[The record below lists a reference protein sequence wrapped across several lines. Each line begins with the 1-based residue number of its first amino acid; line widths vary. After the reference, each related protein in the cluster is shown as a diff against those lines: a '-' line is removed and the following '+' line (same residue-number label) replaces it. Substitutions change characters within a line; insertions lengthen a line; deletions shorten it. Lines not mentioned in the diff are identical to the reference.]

1 MSLFIEKL
9 LNKIAHDLREN
20 IGPSGNNQ
28 YRGVFSG
35 PPLGLLSELLEKVKE
50 VGGIHLPDFDKPMN
64 PILLPDGGNCDPKNL
79 TTSGKCSDS
88 YLLKVR
94 TSECDQFLIL
104 LPTGH
109 PLNES
114 MGTTIQ
120 EMGIPA
126 SETRPAFETRF
137 FDELLAGAIHGKGVT
152 KEDRYID
159 LTNSLLRNEHSKLDA
174 ETKECPHQWGLLKSL
189 YDTYFTGSS
198 EHDRILAI
206 LGLISC
212 NEDELSFPEHRKV
225 LDNLGKLL
233 ESEGINGGFQQLIEG
248 AETDIQAALDAC
260 KNHIKSR
267 CTTGSE
273 FLESPASKYA
283 PYASV
288 EIPVWWKVLT
298 LEIWKNLLG
307 EPEEIKPED
316 LIQVELQEV
325 VVSPGKG
332 HPLVVQTEVKFT
344 VQSLKEHEPIE
355 LTINRRVGRKPL
367 EVISTQTL
375 SSEELTI
382 IDSNPPAHPS
392 HLEYIFSGTDENECE
407 IKPVKFKVIVLDT
420 YEPGVV
426 AHSRNSARTKPF
438 KLRKKKGKKKAKIG
452 VLEFE
457 SFMELNSIG
466 QHQLDLYLSRGTQ
479 LSNKIYGQDVTR
491 EGGDD
496 TVCDIKKP
504 SKTRAVA
511 TIETDE
517 ECSYHLK
524 AEKPDGTAIELHI
537 LLESGDAAPLSA
549 LSEFDRLVLEHQK
562 HMSKVQSGSAITP
575 SSERCSNLQHWILE
589 DPDSYRPLII
599 GPDFKKAW
607 TLPNWSKDAI
617 ISEMQLLQDPRP
629 SAQDMQ
635 PPEGF
640 LESRNALLEKI
651 RSNTDGTSRLMEE
664 VNLGELMKEKGEGAF
679 PQILERYLQI
689 YLEWIIEDE
698 SSGLWSDVILAC
710 KADSSS
716 SSLNPNPYAIL
727 LSPLHPLRMA
737 WQCQAQELLK
747 SALDKH
753 QPCPAAS
760 ALDPSMFPDCM
771 ALPFQDTS
779 GKSKKRGFLSI
790 RCDSDY
796 WQVLWNCDY
805 LDDIANPEER
815 TLFCRWFGITVDG
828 LASGFSAAQV
838 KRSIAD
844 ISRIFPAKSKMRLL
858 IESDSAGISSCN
870 DGIESWVAENM
881 GATGNGKNNGDPWF
895 EAGPT
900 HLEIFDNRN
909 VDSQPTESQVSRM
922 CELSGGNLR
931 WFSKHDTAK
940 PADLAVLANLGT
952 ANPKMESHELRS
964 PMGSHGLS
972 KWRIRRQAG
981 TGGKFISETRI
992 GDHLSAK
999 AGIATQLAYITSSLE
1014 SKFEEIGDSYVF
1026 APNLPKLSETSDKAT
1041 YCVVSSS
1048 SLDPACF
1055 FGQTGDFFLWDYELP
1070 SFSRRA
1076 GENTGYYL
1084 LATPS
1089 DSMRRAIEEG
1099 VRMLGNSSSE
1109 KESPELVDKLL
1120 KEISSRGMPTL
1131 KQLTAGGTAALGEVG
1146 VLVALR
1152 IFQGDFIEGSPSP
1165 GITPVMNEANNSL
1178 SLIVPVD
1185 PFTAQIDALR
1195 KSLEINTKERPDLLI
1210 LTIKYNEQDM
1220 PIALKITPVEVKA
1233 RAGKMQNQSRKEA
1246 LQQAKKLSEFL
1257 KQLLSSAKET
1267 ALWSIACKH
1276 LLCTWLDYGFRVYGQ
1291 LDQYRNAPKWSS
1303 FHQQMI
1309 SAVLGDEIP
1318 IEVDP
1323 LGRLVLIDASQQS
1336 EYFDTS
1342 GTGFNDTLVI
1352 AHSDAEK
1359 ILRTPAKSILTK
1371 IVELLGHWGCEKF
1384 QHKIS
1389 PKSDE
1394 TSSGGYTKTESIKP
1408 QDETQEDTKISK
1420 QHLQYEQTE
1429 QCHQV
1434 EEPPANQPK
1443 EPSESQ
1449 SKSDTGVC
1457 FPVGNSIG
1465 GFTPQEYSFHPSN
1478 TELNQMNIGVIG
1490 DLGTGKTQLLQ
1501 GLLYNL
1507 AQSGKD
1513 NRGIEPNV
1521 LIFDYKKDYSK
1532 PLFVEST
1539 GARVVKPI
1547 GIPLNI
1553 FDTTGSTNQMNPIL
1567 DRYRFF
1573 SDTISKI
1580 FSGFGPKQ
1588 RNRLKVAVQSAY
1600 ELAKMNGKAAPTIKD
1615 VFVKYEEACD
1625 GDFDS
1630 PHSIMSD
1637 IIDYGIFVESHDET
1651 IAFKE
1656 FFKGVVVIDLG
1667 ALGQDDNTKNMLVA
1681 IFLNLFYEHMLK
1693 VEKRPFIGTDPK
1705 LRALD
1710 SFLLVDEANNIMQ
1723 YEFDV
1728 LQKILLQGREFGT
1741 GVILASQYP
1750 SHFKTSSHQNYAES
1764 LRTWFIHKIPDI
1776 NVKTL
1781 KTMGFTN
1788 VTDQSAERV
1797 KGLDC
1802 HECLYRTLGI
1812 DEGSFMRGHP
1822 LFEIIKE

>member
-9 LNKIAHDLREN
+9 LNKIARDLREN
-20 IGPSGNNQ
+20 IGASGNNQ

-35 PPLGLLSELLEKVKE
+35 PPLNLLSELLEKVKE
-50 VGGIHLPDFDKPMN
+50 EGGMSLPDFDEPIN

-88 YLLKVR
+88 YLLKMR
-94 TSECDQFLIL
+94 NSECDQFLIL

-120 EMGIPA
+120 EMGIPV
-126 SETRPAFETRF
+126 SETRPTFETRF
-137 FDELLAGAIHGKGVT
+137 FDELLAGAINGKGLS
-152 KEDRYID
+152 KEESYVD
-159 LTNSLLRNEHSKLDA
+159 LTKSLLRNEHSKLDA
-174 ETKECPHQWGLLKSL
+174 ETKERPHQWGLLKSL
-189 YDTYFTGSS
+189 YDTNFTGTSQ
-198 EHDRILAI
+198 HDRIIAT

-225 LDNLGKLL
+225 LDDLGKLL
-233 ESEGINGGFQQLIEG
+233 EAEGINSGFQQLMEG

-267 CTTGSE
+267 CKTGSD
-273 FLESPASKYA
+273 FLESPALKYA
-283 PYASV
+283 PYASG
-288 EIPVWWKVLT
+288 EIPSWWKVLT
-298 LEIWKNLLG
+298 LEIWNDLLG
-307 EPEEIKPED
+307 ESEEIKPED
-316 LIQVELQEV
+316 LIKVELQEV
-325 VVSPGKG
+325 IVSPGKG

-344 VQSLKEHEPIE
+344 VRFLKEHEPIE
-355 LTINRRVGRKPL
+355 LTINRRVGRKPP
-367 EVISTQTL
+367 EVINIQTL
-375 SSEELTI
+375 SSEALTI
-382 IDSNPPAHPS
+382 IDSAPPAHPS
-392 HLEYIFSGTDENECE
+392 HLEYIFSGTDGNECE
-407 IKPVKFKVIVLDT
+407 IKPVKFKVIALDT

-438 KLRKKKGKKKAKIG
+438 KLKKKKGKKKAKIG
-452 VLEFE
+452 ALQFE

-466 QHQLDLYLSRGTQ
+466 QHQLDLYIANGTQ
-479 LSNKIYGQDVTR
+479 LRNKIYGQDVTR

-496 TVCDIKKP
+496 TVCDVKKP
-504 SKTRAVA
+504 SETRAVA

-517 ECSYHLK
+517 ECSYRLK
-524 AEKPDGTAIELHI
+524 AETPDGTAIELHI
-537 LLESGDAAPLSA
+537 LLESGDAAPLST

-589 DPDSYRPLII
+589 EPNSYRPLII
-599 GPDFKKAW
+599 GPDFEKAW
-607 TLPNWSKDAI
+607 TLPNWSEEAI
-617 ISEMQLLQDPRP
+617 ISEMDLLQDPRP
-629 SAQDMQ
+629 SAQEMQ

-640 LESRNALLEKI
+640 LESRNAILEKI
-651 RSNTDGTSRLMEE
+651 RSNVDGTSRLMEE
-664 VNLGELMKEKGEGAF
+664 VNLGELMKEEGEGAF

-698 SSGLWSDVILAC
+698 SPGLWSDVILAC

-727 LSPLHPLRMA
+727 LSPLHPLRLA

-747 SALDKH
+747 DALDKH
-753 QPCPAAS
+753 LPCPAAS

-844 ISRIFPAKSKMRLL
+844 IRRIFPAKSKMRLL

-881 GATGNGKNNGDPWF
+881 GATGNDKNSGDPWF

-900 HLEIFDNRN
+900 HLEVFDNRN

-922 CELSGGNLR
+922 CEQSGGNLR
-931 WFSKHDTAK
+931 WFSKHDTTK
-940 PADLAVLANLGT
+940 PADLAVLAHLGT

-964 PMGSHGLS
+964 PMGNHGLS

-992 GDHLSAK
+992 GDHRSAK
-999 AGIATQLAYITSSLE
+999 AGIAAQLACITSSLE

-1076 GENTGYYL
+1076 GENAGYYL

-1099 VRMLGNSSSE
+1099 VRMLGNGSSE
-1109 KESPELVDKLL
+1109 KESPELVDNLL

-1152 IFQGDFIEGSPSP
+1152 IFQGDFIEGSPTP

-1195 KSLEINTKERPDLLI
+1195 KSLGINARERPDLLI
-1210 LTIKYNEQDM
+1210 LTIKYNEQDT

-1233 RAGKMQNQSRKEA
+1233 RAGKMQNESRKEA
-1246 LQQAKKLSEFL
+1246 LQQAIKLSEFL
-1257 KQLLSSAKET
+1257 EQLLSSAAET
-1267 ALWSIACKH
+1267 DLWGIACKH

-1309 SAVLGDEIP
+1309 SAVLGDDIP
-1318 IEVDP
+1318 IEIDP

-1342 GTGFNDTLVI
+1342 GNGFNDTLVI

-1359 ILRTPAKSILTK
+1359 IIRTPEKSILPK
-1371 IVELLGHWGCEKF
+1371 IVEMLGHWGCEVS
-1384 QHKIS
+1384 QHKIT
-1389 PKSDE
+1389 PKIDE
-1394 TSSGGYTKTESIKP
+1394 KVSSGDSTKAEPLKP
-1408 QDETQEDTKISK
+1408 EGETQKETAGPK
-1420 QHLQYEQTE
+1420 QNLKYKQTT
-1429 QCHQV
+1429 QSNQV
-1434 EEPPANQPK
+1434 EEPTANQPK
-1443 EPSESQ
+1443 ESSESQ
-1449 SKSDTGVC
+1449 SNSDTGVC

-1465 GFTPQEYSFHPSN
+1465 GFTSQEYSFHPSN
-1478 TELNQMNIGVIG
+1478 TELNQMNIGVVG

-1507 AQSGKD
+1507 AKSGKD

-1532 PLFVEST
+1532 PLFLEST
-1539 GARVVKPI
+1539 GARVIRPI

-1588 RNRLKVAVQSAY
+1588 RNRLKEAIKSAY
-1600 ELAKMNGKAAPTIKD
+1600 EHATMNGKAAPTIKD

-1637 IIDYGIFVESHDET
+1637 IIDHGIFVESHDET
-1651 IAFKE
+1651 IPFKE

-1728 LQKILLQGREFGT
+1728 LQKILLQGREFGA

-1750 SHFKTSSHQNYAES
+1750 SHFKTSHQNYAES

-1776 NVKTL
+1776 NAKTL

-1788 VTDQSAERV
+1788 VTEQSAERV
-1797 KGLDC
+1797 KALDC
-1802 HECLYRTLGI
+1802 HECLYRTLGG
-1812 DEGSFMRGHP
+1812 DEGRFMRGHP

>member
-9 LNKIAHDLREN
+9 LNKIACDLKEN
-20 IGPSGNNQ
+20 IGASGNNQ
-28 YRGVFSG
+28 YRGVFTG
-35 PPLGLLSELLEKVKE
+35 PPLSLLSELLDRIKE
-50 VGGIHLPDFDKPMN
+50 EGGMPLPDFDEPMN
-64 PILLPDGGNCDPKNL
+64 PILLPDGGSCDPKNL
-79 TTSGKCSDS
+79 KTSGKCSDS
-88 YLLKVR
+88 YLLKMR
-94 TSECDQFLIL
+94 NSECDQFLIL

-126 SETRPAFETRF
+126 SETRPTFETRF
-137 FDELLAGAIHGKGVT
+137 FDQLLKGAIHGKGLKKEESYIELT
-152 KEDRYID
+152 KR
-159 LTNSLLRNEHSKLDA
+159 LLRNEHSKLDTEA
-174 ETKECPHQWGLLKSL
+174 REQSHQWGLLKRL
-189 YDTYFTGSS
+189 YDTDYTGVT
-198 EHDRILAI
+198 EHDRIIAT

-212 NEDELSFPEHRKV
+212 SEDELSFPEHRKV
-225 LDNLGKLL
+225 LDNLGKIL
-233 ESEGINGGFQQLIEG
+233 ESEGINSGFQQLIEA
-248 AETDIQAALDAC
+248 AESNIQAALGAC
-260 KNHIKSR
+260 KNHIKSN
-267 CTTGSE
+267 CKTGSD
-273 FLESPASKYA
+273 FLESPALKYA
-283 PYASV
+283 PDAS
-288 EIPVWWKVLT
+288 ETIPSWWKVLT
-298 LEIWKNLLG
+298 LDVWNDLLG
-307 EPEEIKPED
+307 ESEEIKPED
-316 LIQVELQEV
+316 LINVEAQEV
-325 VVSPGKG
+325 IVSPGKG
-332 HPLVVQTEVKFT
+332 HPLVVQTDVKFV
-344 VQSLKEHEPIE
+344 VQLLREHEPIK
-355 LTINRRVGRKPL
+355 LTTQRRVGRKPL
-367 EVISTQTL
+367 EVISIQTL

-382 IDSNPPAHPS
+382 IDSDPPNHPS
-392 HLEYIFSGTDENECE
+392 YLEYIFTGTDENECE
-407 IKPVKFKVIVLDT
+407 IKPVKFKMIALDS

-426 AHSRNSARTKPF
+426 AHSRNSIRTKPF
-438 KLRKKKGKKKAKIG
+438 KPRKKKGKKKTNPGTLK
-452 VLEFE
+452 FE
-457 SFMELNSIG
+457 SFMELNSVG
-466 QHQLDLYLSRGTQ
+466 QHQLDLYIANGIQ
-479 LSNKIYGQDVTR
+479 LDDKIYGQDVTR

-517 ECSYHLK
+517 ECSYRLK
-524 AEKPDGTAIELHI
+524 AKKPDGTAIELHI
-537 LLESGDAAPLSA
+537 LLESGDAAPLSS

-562 HMSKVQSGSAITP
+562 HMSKVQTGSAVTP

-589 DPDSYRPLII
+589 DSNSYRPLII
-599 GPDFKKAW
+599 GPDFEQAW
-607 TLPNWSKDAI
+607 TLPNWTKGAI
-617 ISEMQLLQDPRP
+617 ISEMNLLQDPRP
-629 SAQDMQ
+629 TPQEMQ

-640 LESRNALLEKI
+640 LESRTALLEKI
-651 RSNTDGTSRLMEE
+651 RSNADGTSRLMEE
-664 VNLGELMKEKGEGAF
+664 VKLGELMKEEGEGAF
-679 PQILERYLQI
+679 PQILDRYLQI
-689 YLEWIIEDE
+689 YLDWIIEDD
-698 SSGLWSDVILAC
+698 SPGLWSDVILAC
-710 KADSSS
+710 KADSNS

-727 LSPLHPLRMA
+727 LSPLHPLRLA

-747 SALDKH
+747 DALDKH

-779 GKSKKRGFLSI
+779 GKSEKRGFLSI

-838 KRSIAD
+838 KRSISD
-844 ISRIFPAKSKMRLL
+844 IRRIFPAKSRMRLL

-870 DGIESWVAENM
+870 DGIETWVAENL
-881 GATGNGKNNGDPWF
+881 GASGNEKSNGDPWF

-900 HLEIFDNRN
+900 HLEVFDNRDSN
-909 VDSQPTESQVSRM
+909 SQPTESQVSQM
-922 CELSGGNLR
+922 CEHSGGNLR
-931 WFSKHDTAK
+931 WFSKHDTTK
-940 PADLAVLANLGT
+940 PADLAVLAHLGT
-952 ANPKMESHELRS
+952 ANPKMESHGLRS
-964 PMGSHGLS
+964 PMGNHGLS
-972 KWRIRRQAG
+972 KWRIRRQTG
-981 TGGKFISETRI
+981 SGGKFISETRI
-992 GDHLSAK
+992 GNHRNATM
-999 AGIATQLAYITSSLE
+999 GIATQLSCITSSLE

-1026 APNLPKLSETSDKAT
+1026 APNLPKLSETSEKAT

-1099 VRMLGNSSSE
+1099 VRMLGNGNLPAE
-1109 KESPELVDKLL
+1109 ESPELVDGLL

-1152 IFQGDFIEGSPSP
+1152 IFQGDFIKGSTTP
-1165 GITPVMNEANNSL
+1165 GISPVMDEANHSL
-1178 SLIVPVD
+1178 SLIVPID

-1195 KSLEINTKERPDLLI
+1195 KGLGITERERPDLLI
-1210 LTIKYNEQDM
+1210 LTIKYNENGT
-1220 PIALKITPVEVKA
+1220 PTALKITPVEVKA
-1233 RAGKMQNQSRKEA
+1233 RAGKMQNESRKEA
-1246 LQQAKKLSEFL
+1246 LHQARKLSEFL
-1257 KQLLSSAKET
+1257 NQLLVSATET
-1267 ALWSIACKH
+1267 AIWGIACKH

-1309 SAVLGDEIP
+1309 SAVMEDQIP
-1318 IEVDP
+1318 IELDSQ
-1323 LGRLVLIDASQQS
+1323 GRLVLIDASKQS
-1336 EYFDTS
+1336 EYFDTN
-1342 GTGFNDTLVI
+1342 GNGFNDTLVI

-1359 ILRTPAKSILTK
+1359 IIRNPEKSILPK
-1371 IVELLGHWGCEKF
+1371 IVEMLGHWGCE
-1384 QHKIS
+1384 
-1389 PKSDE
+1389 
-1394 TSSGGYTKTESIKP
+1394 
-1408 QDETQEDTKISK
+1408 ISK
-1420 QHLQYEQTE
+1420 QEITPRIDDDLSPRHNREE
-1429 QCHQV
+1429 
-1434 EEPPANQPK
+1434 ESNSEKNEPPEFNEPAPLYPK
-1443 EPSESQ
+1443 DVI
-1449 SKSDTGVC
+1449 SKDQQDDNATGVC
-1457 FPVGNSIG
+1457 FPVGDSIG
-1465 GFTPQEYSFHPSN
+1465 GFTSQEFTFHPSN
-1478 TELNQMNIGVIG
+1478 TQLNQMNIGVVG

-1507 AQSGKD
+1507 ARSGKD

-1532 PLFVEST
+1532 PLFVKNT
-1539 GARVVKPI
+1539 GARVIKPV

-1553 FDTTGSTNQMNPIL
+1553 FDTTDSTNQMNPIL

-1580 FSGFGPKQ
+1580 FTGFGPKQ
-1588 RNRLKVAVQSAY
+1588 RNRLKEAIKSAY
-1600 ELAKMNGKAAPTIKD
+1600 AHAEMNGKVAPTIKD

-1651 IAFKE
+1651 IPFKE

-1681 IFLNLFYEHMLK
+1681 IFLNLYYEHMLK
-1693 VEKRPFIGTDPK
+1693 VEKKPFIGTDPK

-1728 LQKILLQGREFGT
+1728 LQKILLQGREFGA

-1750 SHFKTSSHQNYAES
+1750 SHFKTSHQNYAES

-1776 NVKTL
+1776 NAKTL

-1788 VTDQSAERV
+1788 VTEQSAERV

-1802 HECLYRTLGI
+1802 HECFYRTLDVDDGR
-1812 DEGSFMRGHP
+1812 FMRGHP
-1822 LFEIIKE
+1822 LFEIAEEI

>member
-9 LNKIAHDLREN
+9 LNKIARDLREN
-20 IGPSGNNQ
+20 IGASGNNQ

-35 PPLGLLSELLEKVKE
+35 PPLDLLTELLDKVIE
-50 VGGIHLPDFDKPMN
+50 EGGMTLPDFDAPIN

-120 EMGIPA
+120 EMGIPV
-126 SETRPAFETRF
+126 SETRPTFETRF
-137 FDELLAGAIHGKGVT
+137 FDELLAGAINGKGLT
-152 KEDRYID
+152 KEESYVD
-159 LTNSLLRNEHSKLDA
+159 LTKSLLRNEHSKLDA
-174 ETKECPHQWGLLKSL
+174 ETKERPHQWGLLKSL
-189 YDTYFTGSS
+189 YDTNFTGIS
-198 EHDRILAI
+198 EHDRIIAT

-225 LDNLGKLL
+225 LDDLGKLL
-233 ESEGINGGFQQLIEG
+233 ESEGINSGFQQLIEG
-248 AETDIQAALDAC
+248 AEPDIQTALDAC

-267 CTTGSE
+267 CKTGSD
-273 FLESPASKYA
+273 FLESPALKYA
-283 PYASV
+283 PYTSG
-288 EIPVWWKVLT
+288 EIPSWWKVLT
-298 LEIWKNLLG
+298 LDIWNDLLG
-307 EPEEIKPED
+307 ESEEIKPED
-316 LIQVELQEV
+316 LIQVEAQEV
-325 VVSPGKG
+325 IVSPGKG

-344 VQSLKEHEPIE
+344 VQFLKEHDPIE
-355 LTINRRVGRKPL
+355 LTINRRVGRKPP

-375 SSEELTI
+375 SGEELTI
-382 IDSNPPAHPS
+382 IDSAPPAHPS
-392 HLEYIFSGTDENECE
+392 HLEYIFTGTDGKECE
-407 IKPVKFKVIVLDT
+407 IKPVKFKVIALDT

-426 AHSRNSARTKPF
+426 AHSRNSTRTKPF
-438 KLRKKKGKKKAKIG
+438 KIRKKKGKKKAKSG
-452 VLEFE
+452 ALEFE

-466 QHQLDLYLSRGTQ
+466 QHQLDLYIANGTQ
-479 LSNKIYGQDVTR
+479 LSHKIYGQNVTR

-496 TVCDIKKP
+496 TVCDVKKP
-504 SKTRAVA
+504 SETRAVA

-517 ECSYHLK
+517 ECSYLLK
-524 AEKPDGTAIELHI
+524 AEKSDGTAIELHI

-549 LSEFDRLVLEHQK
+549 LSEFDRLILEHQK
-562 HMSKVQSGSAITP
+562 HMSKAQSGSSITP

-589 DPDSYRPLII
+589 DSNSYRPLII
-599 GPDFKKAW
+599 GPDFEKAW
-607 TLPNWSKDAI
+607 TLPNWSEEAI
-617 ISEMQLLQDPRP
+617 ISEMTLLQDPRP
-629 SAQDMQ
+629 SAQEMQ

-664 VNLGELMKEKGEGAF
+664 VNLGELMKEEGEDAF

-698 SSGLWSDVILAC
+698 TTGLWSDVILAC

-716 SSLNPNPYAIL
+716 SSLNPNPYAML
-727 LSPLHPLRMA
+727 LSPIHPLRLA

-747 SALDKH
+747 DALDKH

-779 GKSKKRGFLSI
+779 GKSKNRGFLSI

-844 ISRIFPAKSKMRLL
+844 IRRIFPAKSKMRLL

-870 DGIESWVAENM
+870 DGIETWIAENM
-881 GATGNGKNNGDPWF
+881 GATGNDKNNGDPWF

-900 HLEIFDNRN
+900 HLEVFDNRD
-909 VDSQPTESQVSRM
+909 VDSQPTESQVSQM

-931 WFSKHDTAK
+931 WFSKHDETK
-940 PADLAVLANLGT
+940 PVDLAVLAHLGT

-964 PMGSHGLS
+964 PMGNHGLS
-972 KWRIRRQAG
+972 KWRIRRQTG
-981 TGGKFISETRI
+981 SGGKFISETRI
-992 GDHLSAK
+992 GAQRNAK
-999 AGIATQLAYITSSLE
+999 GGIAAQLSSITYNLE
-1014 SKFEEIGDSYVF
+1014 SKFEELGDSYVF

-1076 GENTGYYL
+1076 GENAGYYL

-1099 VRMLGNSSSE
+1099 VQMLGIGSSAE
-1109 KESPELVDKLL
+1109 ESPELVDNLL

-1131 KQLTAGGTAALGEVG
+1131 KQLTTGGTAALGEVG

-1152 IFQGDFIEGSPSP
+1152 ILQGDFIERSPTP
-1165 GITPVMNEANNSL
+1165 GLTPVMNEANNSL

-1195 KSLEINTKERPDLLI
+1195 KSLGINGRDRPDLLI
-1210 LTIKYNEQDM
+1210 LTIKYNEQDL
-1220 PIALKITPVEVKA
+1220 PIALKVTPVEVKA
-1233 RAGKMQNQSRKEA
+1233 RAGKMQNGSRKEA
-1246 LQQAKKLSEFL
+1246 LQQAVKLSEFL
-1257 KQLLSSAKET
+1257 EQLLSSAAET
-1267 ALWSIACKH
+1267 ALWGIACKH

-1291 LDQYRNAPKWSS
+1291 LDQYRNDPKWSS

-1309 SAVLGDEIP
+1309 SAVLSDEIP
-1318 IEVDP
+1318 IEIDP
-1323 LGRLVLIDASQQS
+1323 LGRLVIIDSSQQS
-1336 EYFDTS
+1336 QYFDTS
-1342 GTGFNDTLVI
+1342 GNGFNDTLVI

-1359 ILRTPAKSILTK
+1359 IIRTPEKSILPK
-1371 IVELLGHWGCEKF
+1371 IVEMLGHWGCEVS
-1384 QHKIS
+1384 QRKITS
-1389 PKSDE
+1389 KTAEKMGSDG
-1394 TSSGGYTKTESIKP
+1394 SAKAESIKP
-1408 QDETQEDTKISK
+1408 EGETQKDTESST
-1420 QHLQYEQTE
+1420 QHPKYEQTE
-1429 QCHQV
+1429 ELDQI
-1434 EEPPANQPK
+1434 EEPPANQPVAL
-1443 EPSESQ
+1443 PDSPNNNP
-1449 SKSDTGVC
+1449 TGVR

-1465 GFTPQEYSFHPSN
+1465 GFTSLEYSFHPSN
-1478 TELNQMNIGVIG
+1478 TELNQMNIGVVG

-1507 AQSGKD
+1507 AKSGKD

-1532 PLFVEST
+1532 PLFLEST

-1588 RNRLKVAVQSAY
+1588 RNRLKEAIKSAY
-1600 ELAKMNGKAAPTIKD
+1600 EDAKMNGKAAPTIKD

-1651 IAFKE
+1651 IPFKE

-1728 LQKILLQGREFGT
+1728 LQKILLQGREFGS

-1750 SHFKTSSHQNYAES
+1750 SHFKTSHQNYAES
-1764 LRTWFIHKIPDI
+1764 LRTWFIHKIPDV
-1776 NVKTL
+1776 NAKTL

-1788 VTDQSAERV
+1788 VTEQSAERV

-1802 HECLYRTLGI
+1802 HECLYRTLGE
-1812 DEGSFMRGHP
+1812 DEGRFMRGHP

>member
-1 MSLFIEKL
+1 
-9 LNKIAHDLREN
+9 
-20 IGPSGNNQ
+20 
-28 YRGVFSG
+28 
-35 PPLGLLSELLEKVKE
+35 
-50 VGGIHLPDFDKPMN
+50 
-64 PILLPDGGNCDPKNL
+64 
-79 TTSGKCSDS
+79 
-88 YLLKVR
+88 
-94 TSECDQFLIL
+94 
-104 LPTGH
+104 
-109 PLNES
+109 

-120 EMGIPA
+120 EMGIPV
-126 SETRPAFETRF
+126 SETRPTFETRF
-137 FDELLAGAIHGKGVT
+137 FDELLEGAIHGKGLT
-152 KEDRYID
+152 KEERYVE
-159 LTNSLLRNEHSKLDA
+159 LTKSLLRNEHSKLDA
-174 ETKECPHQWGLLKSL
+174 ETKERPHQWGLLKSL
-189 YDTYFTGSS
+189 YDTNFTGIS
-198 EHDRILAI
+198 EHDRIIAT

-212 NEDELSFPEHRKV
+212 KEDELSFPEHRKV
-225 LDNLGKLL
+225 LDCLGKLL
-233 ESEGINGGFQQLIEG
+233 ESEGINSGFQQLIEG
-248 AETDIQAALDAC
+248 AETDILAALDAC
-260 KNHIKSR
+260 KNHIKSS
-267 CTTGSE
+267 CKTGSD
-273 FLESPASKYA
+273 FLESPALKYA
-283 PYASV
+283 PYASGT
-288 EIPVWWKVLT
+288 IPSWWKVLT
-298 LEIWKNLLG
+298 LDIWNDLLG
-307 EPEEIKPED
+307 ESEESKPED
-316 LIQVELQEV
+316 IIKVEAQEV
-325 VVSPGKG
+325 IVSPGKG
-332 HPLVVQTEVKFT
+332 HPLVVQTDVKFT
-344 VQSLKEHEPIE
+344 VQFLTEHEPVEI
-355 LTINRRVGRKPL
+355 TIQRRVGRKPP

-382 IDSNPPAHPS
+382 IDSAPPVHPS
-392 HLEYIFSGTDENECE
+392 HLEYIFTGTDENECE
-407 IKPVKFKVIVLDT
+407 IKPVKLKVIALDT

-426 AHSRNSARTKPF
+426 AHSRNSTRTKPF
-438 KLRKKKGKKKAKIG
+438 KPLKKKGKKKTKTG
-452 VLEFE
+452 TLEFE
-457 SFMELNSIG
+457 SFMELNSVG
-466 QHQLDLYLSRGTQ
+466 QHQLDLYIANGIQ
-479 LSNKIYGQDVTR
+479 LSNKIHGQDVTR

-504 SKTRAVA
+504 SETRAVA

-517 ECSYHLK
+517 ECSYRLK

-589 DPDSYRPLII
+589 DSNSYRPLII
-599 GPDFKKAW
+599 GPDFEKAW
-607 TLPNWSKDAI
+607 TLPNWSKEAT
-617 ISEMQLLQDPRP
+617 ISEMVLLQDPRP
-629 SAQDMQ
+629 SAQEMQ

-640 LESRNALLEKI
+640 LESRNAILERI
-651 RSNTDGTSRLMEE
+651 RSNEDGTSRLMEE
-664 VNLGELMKEKGEGAF
+664 VNLGELMKEEGEGAF
-679 PQILERYLQI
+679 PRILERYLQI
-689 YLEWIIEDE
+689 YLEWIIEDD
-698 SSGLWSDVILAC
+698 SPGLWSDVILAC

-727 LSPLHPLRMA
+727 LSPLHPLRLA
-737 WQCQAQELLK
+737 WQCQAQEILK
-747 SALDKH
+747 DALDKH

-779 GKSKKRGFLSI
+779 GKSKNRGFLSI

-844 ISRIFPAKSKMRLL
+844 IRRIFPAKSKMRLL

-870 DGIESWVAENM
+870 DGIETWVAENL
-881 GATGNGKNNGDPWF
+881 GATGNDKNSGDPWF

-900 HLEIFDNRN
+900 HLEVFDNRD

-931 WFSKHDTAK
+931 WFSKHDTTK
-940 PADLAVLANLGT
+940 PADLAVLAHLGT
-952 ANPKMESHELRS
+952 ANPKIESHDLRS
-964 PMGSHGLS
+964 PMGNHGLS
-972 KWRIRRQAG
+972 KWRIRRQTG
-981 TGGKFISETRI
+981 SGGKFIAETRI
-992 GDHLSAK
+992 GDHRSAK
-999 AGIATQLAYITSSLE
+999 GGIATQLSCITSSLE

-1076 GENTGYYL
+1076 GENAGYYL

-1099 VRMLGNSSSE
+1099 VRMLGNGSPVE
-1109 KESPELVDKLL
+1109 ESPELVDNLL

-1152 IFQGDFIEGSPSP
+1152 ILQGDFIEGSLTP

-1195 KSLEINTKERPDLLI
+1195 KSLGINGRERPDLLI

-1220 PIALKITPVEVKA
+1220 PIALKVTPVEVKA
-1233 RAGKMQNQSRKEA
+1233 RAGKMQNESRKEA
-1246 LQQAKKLSEFL
+1246 LQQAMKLSEFL
-1257 KQLLSSAKET
+1257 EQLLISAAET
-1267 ALWSIACKH
+1267 AIWGIACKH

-1291 LDQYRNAPKWSS
+1291 LDQYRNDPKWSR

-1318 IEVDP
+1318 IEVDSR
-1323 LGRLVLIDASQQS
+1323 GRLVLIDASKQS
-1336 EYFDTS
+1336 EYFDTN
-1342 GTGFNDTLVI
+1342 GNGFNDTLVI

-1359 ILRTPAKSILTK
+1359 IIRTPEKSILPK
-1371 IVELLGHWGCEKF
+1371 IVEMLGHWDCEAS
-1384 QHKIS
+1384 QHNITPKTDEEVS
-1389 PKSDE
+1389 PRDITEAESRKLESE
-1394 TSSGGYTKTESIKP
+1394 TLKDTTIPTRHLDSEETAQLD
-1408 QDETQEDTKISK
+1408 QDEKTFKD
-1420 QHLQYEQTE
+1420 
-1429 QCHQV
+1429 
-1434 EEPPANQPK
+1434 QPK
-1443 EPSESQ
+1443 ASSELQ
-1449 SKSDTGVC
+1449 GNSDTGVC

-1465 GFTPQEYSFHPSN
+1465 GFTTQEFIFHPSN
-1478 TELNQMNIGVIG
+1478 TELNQMNIGVVG

-1507 AQSGKD
+1507 ARSGKD

-1539 GARVVKPI
+1539 GARVVKPV

-1553 FDTTGSTNQMNPIL
+1553 FDTTDCTNQMNPIL

-1580 FSGFGPKQ
+1580 FTGFGPKQ
-1588 RNRLKVAVQSAY
+1588 RNRLKEAIKSAY
-1600 ELAKMNGKAAPTIKD
+1600 GHAKTNGKTAPTIKD
-1615 VFVKYEEACD
+1615 VFVEYEEACG

-1651 IAFKE
+1651 IPFKE

-1693 VEKRPFIGTDPK
+1693 VEKRPYIGTDPK

-1710 SFLLVDEANNIMQ
+1710 SFLLVDEANNIMR

-1750 SHFKTSSHQNYAES
+1750 SHFKTPRQNYAES

-1776 NVKTL
+1776 NAKTL

-1788 VTDQSAERV
+1788 VTEQSAERI

-1802 HECLYRTLGI
+1802 HECLYRTLGG
-1812 DEGSFMRGHP
+1812 DEGRFMRGHP